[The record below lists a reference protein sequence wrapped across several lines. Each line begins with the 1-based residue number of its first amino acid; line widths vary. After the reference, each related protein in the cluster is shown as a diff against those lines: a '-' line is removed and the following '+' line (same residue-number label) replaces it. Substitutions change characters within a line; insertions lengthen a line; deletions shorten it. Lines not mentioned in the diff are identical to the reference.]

1 VFGLEFHFQ
10 ESHVTV
16 ADFAVGV
23 DQLNLS
29 SLDGIDTMNDA
40 LGHFTQQGANAVFA
54 YEDSTVTLQGVQVS
68 SLTGADFIL

>member
-1 VFGLEFHFQ
+1 M
-10 ESHVTV
+10 
-16 ADFAVGV
+16 GV